1 MYLFLDAQRC
11 DLLRLYLDHVTLKLY
26 CNKTGKAALVGGCFI
41 ERGDSGKH
49 TLKLHHLCVLIFS
62 NAVICTYNTQFA
74 VGASF

>member
-26 CNKTGKAALVGGCFI
+26 CNKTGKAALVGGCFN

-49 TLKLHHLCVLIFS
+49 TF
-62 NAVICTYNTQFA
+62 
-74 VGASF
+74 